1 MNTSVSE
8 PIQKNKSVSVCISTL
23 PFMTSVGG
31 QLLIRDGSTGVV
43 LANNKDW
50 TGLCVDNDQQIWLLG
65 SESGERTFKLLQ
77 AKTLDAAYRE
87 VDSLA
92 HQSRTGDRIQ
102 WELAVWH
109 EIQTQ
114 TAGSVHDAQEILEAC
129 ELQLDQH
136 WQAGATPVEAAQAL
150 SQSADLVLAYLPA
163 TQH

>member
-1 MNTSVSE
+1 MNISVSE
-8 PIQKNKSVSVCISTL
+8 PIQKNKSVSVCISAL

-31 QLLIRDGSTGVV
+31 QLLIRDGNTGVV

-77 AKTLDAAYRE
+77 AKTLEAAWGE
-87 VDSLA
+87 IA
-92 HQSRTGDRIQ
+92 APGQARTHDRIQ

-150 SQSADLVLAYLPA
+150 SQSADQVLTHLPA